1 MSNSVISSK
10 MKSKSGSRGRG
21 AAGDF
26 LFSFSERRSS
36 FSLKIRA
43 IGPLDFDGARRENVL
58 RGAGYAWTSDL
69 WSFLKLQEVGFSPYL
84 GFIPIFSVFRMFES
98 IEAIRGCWI
107 GPKAW
112 DRINRIFLKPNGAA
126 RSCSTAVWV

>member
-26 LFSFSERRSS
+26 FFSFSERRSS
-36 FSLKIRA
+36 FFPKIRA

-58 RGAGYAWTSDL
+58 RGAGYA
-69 WSFLKLQEVGFSPYL
+69 
-84 GFIPIFSVFRMFES
+84 
-98 IEAIRGCWI
+98 
-107 GPKAW
+107 
-112 DRINRIFLKPNGAA
+112 
-126 RSCSTAVWV
+126 